1 MAVSADRCDVAIV
14 GGGVHGASAAYHL
27 AGQGASVTLLERS
40 YPADGPTGRSTAVC
54 RAYYTNEFLADM
66 AGQSLDF
73 LAGLQARTGGAAGFR
88 RCGAV
93 YLHPPGDQ
101 AQVEDIVAMLRGQRQ
116 DVALI
121 TPDEVRDRVPGISL
135 AGVGPAV
142 WEGDAGYADPVGTT
156 KALLDDAVGRG
167 VRCLTRTTVTSLRR
181 CGVIWSLTLAG
192 GATLEAARVLVAA
205 GPWTRQLLQTAGVDL
220 PLTAQRHMVA
230 TVAGDLPCVVADLIG
245 GVYLKPEGPATCIG
259 GLLPTPE
266 VAPGS
271 PVPGICDAEG
281 ERLLAPATA
290 RMPALASA
298 AYTGGWA
305 SLYDVSPDWQP
316 VIGEVTGGLV
326 VDAGTSGHGFKL
338 APALGAQVAR
348 LVLGEPADPRLG
360 QFHPGRFARGTE
372 LAAGFG
378 DARII
383 A

>member
-1 MAVSADRCDVAIV
+1 VAIV

-27 AGQGASVTLLERS
+27 AGRGVSVTLLERS

-66 AGQSLDF
+66 SGQSLDF
-73 LAGLQARTGGAAGFR
+73 LAGLQARTGAAGFR

-93 YLHPPGDQ
+93 YLHPPADQ
-101 AQVEDIVAMLRGQRQ
+101 GQVAETVAMLRGQRQ
-116 DVALI
+116 DVELI
-121 TPDEVRDRVPGISL
+121 THAGIRNRVPGIDL

-142 WEGDAGYADPVGTT
+142 WEAGAGYADPVGTT
-156 KALLDDAVGRG
+156 TALLDDAVRRG
-167 VRCLTRTTVTSLRR
+167 VRCRTRTTVTSLRR
-181 CGVIWSLTLAG
+181 LGVIWSLALADG
-192 GATLEAARVLVAA
+192 GAVQAARVLVAA
-205 GPWTRQLLQTAGVDL
+205 GPWTRPLLQTAGIDL

-230 TVAGDLPCVVADLIG
+230 TVAGQLPCVVADLIG
-245 GVYLKPEGPATCIG
+245 GVYLKPEGPATCVG

-266 VAPGS
+266 VPPGNT
-271 PVPGICDAEG
+271 VPGISDAEG

-290 RMPALASA
+290 RLPALAGA

-316 VIGEVTGGLV
+316 VIGEVADGLV

-338 APALGAQVAR
+338 APALGGQVAR
-348 LVLGEPADPRLG
+348 LTLGEPTDPRLD
-360 QFHPGRFARGTE
+360 QFHPGRFARGAA
-372 LAAGFG
+372 LGAGFG
-378 DARII
+378 EARII

>member
-1 MAVSADRCDVAIV
+1 MAAPAELCDVAIV

-27 AGQGASVTLLERS
+27 AGCGASVTLLERS

-73 LAGLQARTGGAAGFR
+73 LARLQARTGAAGFR

-93 YLHPPGDQ
+93 YLHPAADK
-101 AQVEDIVAMLRGQRQ
+101 AQVEGTVAMLRGQRQ

-121 TPDEVRDRVPGISL
+121 THDEAANRVPGIDL
-135 AGVGPAV
+135 TGVGPAV
-142 WEGDAGYADPVGTT
+142 WEDGAGYADPVGTT
-156 KALLDDAVGRG
+156 KALLDDAVRRG
-167 VRCLTRTTVTSLRR
+167 VRCLTRTAVTSLRR
-181 CGVIWSLTLAG
+181 LGPVWSLALAG
-192 GATLEAARVLVAA
+192 GARMEAARVLLAA
-205 GPWTRQLLQTAGVDL
+205 GPWTGPLLRTAGVDL

-230 TVAGDLPCVVADLIG
+230 TVAGELPCVVADLAG
-245 GVYLKPEGPATCIG
+245 GVYLKPEGTATCIG

-271 PVPGICDAEG
+271 PVPGISDAEG

-290 RMPALASA
+290 RLPALASA

-316 VIGEVTGGLV
+316 VIGEVADGLV

-338 APALGAQVAR
+338 APALGGQVAR
-348 LVLGEPADPRLG
+348 LTLGEPADPRLG
-360 QFHPGRFARGTE
+360 RFHPGRFARGAE
-372 LAAGFG
+372 LDAGFG